1 MKQQNLYGGGG
12 GLNQRTDYSA
22 ANAYD
27 KVGNL
32 LNYNV
37 GVYVGTSY
45 TNYYTYTYTKFDDYK
60 EVKVAG
66 SSTYFQPGETNTSY
80 DVNGHISTV
89 IDTQQQWVAD
99 GEYGYYAQQPTRTRS
114 FIGDADGTILRKTDN
129 GNVQNLYYAGDKA
142 VGSVAGTAASPV
154 ADFDFNYAPVSDSFP
169 AVSPGNYTVVSGDT
183 LRGIAYKAYGDAKL
197 WYLIADANGLM
208 TDGDMHVGQ
217 ALKIPNRITNVH
229 NDFQTNHVY
238 NAADIIGDITP
249 TLPDP
254 PPPPQSS
261 GGDGGCGGFGSVLI
275 MVVAIVATA
284 LTAGA
289 AGQSIVIANAAA
301 EGIAAEV
308 ALSVYSAGELA
319 AVGMAN
325 PLTAG
330 LSYAAGNLAG
340 QVTGNLAGVQDGIN
354 FGQIASAG
362 LSGALGS
369 VFADTVGTQALKGAG
384 IDNPSLQTAVSYGAR
399 SILNQ
404 GINLLTGQ
412 QQSFDWRQ
420 VATAAISAP
429 LVNLAL
435 SGVKGADAGSRMA
448 QTVIGDVVRQSVSS
462 MFYAGGR
469 VNFAN
474 IASGAFGDTLGTA
487 LSIASFEK
495 ASQQEEKLEV
505 SGLGQFKVPGVL
517 LGDLNPSKYQLLAQ
531 NSVGSPTVLPDV
543 VVYGNRYA
551 EDGDASPRRV
561 NDQQGTMRQFF
572 MLDDLHLD
580 QRLVTKFGAGTAGAI
595 LRADAIL
602 RMPGMPGQQTEM
614 RAWDPSA
621 TRASDASRNLRI
633 SGFAA
638 ALGIG
643 NSLGASPLATYGYAL
658 TKVLGGSNE
667 AASSFALA
675 GAEAGNALI
684 APRGTSATILST
696 RRPGELVGAVQV
708 GQGSGAKSVAI
719 ESRVPSQL
727 LRGQAVEAEQLALQG
742 GGDFRKSLY
751 RPSVEDININLFRQ
765 IVGEPKYTPSG
776 LLRGTY
782 PDFEDAFVVQEI
794 KSGGSDLRDNY
805 QMRLQLY
812 KATSEGKN
820 YMVNT
825 SRPIEPGFADYL
837 KQNGAII
844 KPLKSN

>member
-1 MKQQNLYGGGG
+1 
-12 GLNQRTDYSA
+12 
-22 ANAYD
+22 
-27 KVGNL
+27 
-32 LNYNV
+32 
-37 GVYVGTSY
+37 
-45 TNYYTYTYTKFDDYK
+45 
-60 EVKVAG
+60 
-66 SSTYFQPGETNTSY
+66 
-80 DVNGHISTV
+80 
-89 IDTQQQWVAD
+89 VAD
-99 GEYGYYAQQPTRTRS
+99 GEYGYYAQQTTRTRT

-142 VGSVAGTAASPV
+142 IGSVAGSAASPV
-154 ADFDFNYAPVSDSFP
+154 ADFDFNYAPVSDSYP

-229 NDFQTNHVY
+229 NDYQTNKVY
-238 NAADIIGDITP
+238 NAAEIIGDITP

-254 PPPPQSS
+254 PPTPQAS

-289 AGQSIVIANAAA
+289 AGQSIVLANAAA
-301 EGIAAEV
+301 EGIAAEL
-308 ALSVYSAGELA
+308 ALSVFSAGELA
-319 AVGMAN
+319 AVGFAN
-325 PLTAG
+325 PLAAG

-340 QVTGNLAGVQDGIN
+340 QVAGNLAGVQDGIN

-369 VFADTVGTQALKGAG
+369 VFADAVGTQALKGAG

-420 VATAAISAP
+420 VASAAISAP

-474 IASGAFGDTLGTA
+474 IASAAFGDTLGTA

-505 SGLGQFKVPGVL
+505 SGIGQINVPSVL

-531 NSVGSPTVLPDV
+531 SSAGTSTDGEVPSVTITVSRNSK
-543 VVYGNRYA
+543 
-551 EDGDASPRRV
+551 EGDDDIAPRRV
-561 NDQQGTMRQFF
+561 NDQMGTMRQFF

-580 QRLVTKFGAGTAGAI
+580 Q
-595 LRADAIL
+595 
-602 RMPGMPGQQTEM
+602 
-614 RAWDPSA
+614 A
-621 TRASDASRNLRI
+621 TRASQKAGSVALDAAWYSIRKTGYEVYNAVTGGFVRSHDDLVSARNRGAI
-633 SGFAA
+633 TEQQYQDGKTAA
-638 ALGIG
+638 ALFGVGSIA
-643 NSLGASPLATYGYAL
+643 LGGAVGS
-658 TKVLGGSNE
+658 KVLGVLGSGVRGY
-667 AASSFALA
+667 AASGAAFGAASDATYQVGQVLSYANSGGAAGQASFSAVQLGAAAGGGAIFGGAVGANIAYKASQAMAADAALTSRNNAIELA
-675 GAEAGNALI
+675 GRIDAEMAGPVQNAVVAFSGSPGLVTG
-684 APRGTSATILST
+684 AQWNKLLST
-696 RRPGELVGAVQV
+696 RYGAQNVFWDWPKNQGFVYGADVMESLRPG
-708 GQGSGAKSVAI
+708 
-719 ESRVPSQL
+719 QL
-727 LRGQAVEAEQLALQG
+727 IGRLGNE
-742 GGDFRKSLY
+742 
-751 RPSVEDININLFRQ
+751 
-765 IVGEPKYTPSG
+765 
-776 LLRGTY
+776 RGTFASALGTTPESLSLRPGTDLTNLNVY
-782 PDFEDAFVVQEI
+782 RVVQEI
-794 KSGGSDLRDNY
+794 PGTRVGPAAPAFDMPGYGTQFQLPKSIKELLDPSNR
-805 QMRLQLY
+805 
-812 KATSEGKN
+812 
-820 YMVNT
+820 
-825 SRPIEPGFADYL
+825 YL
-837 KQNGAII
+837 ERVAN
-844 KPLKSN
+844 